1 MADEFARRPLSLS
14 HLSRRQFLGAGVAA
28 GFSSLSADARTLAL
42 GFETFTGRLEQGV
55 GSRDGCSLC
64 HAAGGRP
71 SPRAFYRTAPGSTPG
86 SSLLTSAESTDAADQ
101 RAASAAGPQVDGKT
115 IIVQPSWVVAPD
127 GEKLQLLRD
136 YDVVIKGDR
145 IDDVRPR
152 KSTRDQR
159 VVAHGQILLAGFIS
173 GHTHSAAGT
182 MTRGFIEENSF
193 ASVQTDDPSVP
204 SRSLLRPMV
213 LMEDLSDDELDDL
226 TALNLAEMLRSG
238 CTTQVEMSLS
248 LKQMKSYVRVAARY
262 GIRGYPGGMVPGIKR
277 LLAIWGRSDDL
288 TLLNSVQETLAE
300 IEANLAFARQ
310 VNGTENGRIRPMMAP
325 SVVSVHTRETFEAI
339 RSAAQQLG
347 NGIHI
352 HIQNGWDPNDRKALQ
367 RYWGQGEIPILQTL
381 GLLDA
386 PMFGAHLLGIDLPKD
401 LAVLARSKFTFA
413 YCPSAAGASVL
424 PSSQPYPEALGA
436 GVNTCIGLDTHSN
449 DYLENIKLGVMQGR
463 ARAQL
468 LGRSSPVAMREPT
481 IWNGLTSATLGGARG
496 LARTDLGRVIPG
508 AKADLCTVDV
518 AGLLVGNGTLPREP
532 YNNLLY
538 ANGLSVRNVMTD
550 GNWQVR
556 DGTFIC
562 DDEAQVVARGA
573 AVVRKVWAQLDAE
586 DFFVPMPR

>member
-1 MADEFARRPLSLS
+1 LS

-28 GFSSLSADARTLAL
+28 GLSSLAADTRTLAL
-42 GFETFTGRLEQGV
+42 DFGRLADRLDPGV
-55 GSRDGCSLC
+55 GMRGGCALC
-64 HAAGGRP
+64 RAANGRR
-71 SPRAFYRTAPGSTPG
+71 SDTAFYRSPLGSTLE
-86 SSLLTSAESTDAADQ
+86 SSLLAAAETTDGQHTESTV
-101 RAASAAGPQVDGKT
+101 RPQVDGQT

-127 GEKLQLLRD
+127 GDRLQLLDD
-136 YDVVIKGDR
+136 YDVIIKHDR
-145 IDDVRPR
+145 IDAVRPR
-152 KSTRDQR
+152 KPTRDQR
-159 VVAHGQILLAGFIS
+159 VVAQGQILLAGFIS

-193 ASVQTDDPSVP
+193 ASVQTDDPSIP

-213 LMEDLSDDELDDL
+213 LMEDLSDAELDDL

-248 LKQMKSYVRVAARY
+248 LKQMKSYVRVAGRF
-262 GIRGYPGGMVPGIKR
+262 GIRGYPGGMVPGMKR

-288 TLLNSVQETLAE
+288 TLLNSAQETLAE
-300 IEANLAFARQ
+300 IEANLGFARQ
-310 VNGTENGRIRPMMAP
+310 VNGTENGRIQPMMAP
-325 SVVSVHTRETFEAI
+325 SVVSVHTRETFSAI
-339 RSAAQQLG
+339 HSAARQLG

-367 RYWGQGEIPILQTL
+367 RYWGQDEVPILQTL

-386 PMFGAHLLGIDLPKD
+386 PMFGAHLLGIDLTRD
-401 LAVLARSKFTFA
+401 LGILARSRFTFA

-424 PSSQPYPEALGA
+424 PSSQPYPEALAA

-449 DYLENIKLGVMQGR
+449 DYLENIKLSVMQGR

-468 LGRSSPVAMREPT
+468 LGSSSPVAMREPT

-496 LARTDLGRVIPG
+496 LARTDLGRIAPG

-556 DGTFIC
+556 DGKFIC

-586 DFFVPMPR
+586 GFFVPMPR